1 MPREPKCL
9 YPSETELAK
18 ILLGER
24 AGKWPEIAQL
34 EERHGLPRVDPVYG
48 GRYWPAVKAFY
59 DRRVKLIEEQQ
70 AGPDT
75 DTREGERFDEI
86 RSRRARPEK
95 AHASQ
100 RSD

>member
-24 AGKWPEIAQL
+24 AGKWPEIARL
-34 EERHGLPRVDPVYG
+34 EERHGLPRIDPVYG

-59 DRRVKLIEEQQ
+59 DRRVRLIKEAPPEI
-70 AGPDT
+70 DT
-75 DTREGERFDEI
+75 STEGERFDEI
-86 RSRRARPEK
+86 RSRRARPAK
-95 AHASQ
+95 ADAPQ